1 MNFPFTTVTREQTAA
16 QAAAFARLAP
26 GQAPASPRPLKHAA
40 VAITLVEAESPHGET
55 AFLLTR
61 RVSNLRSHSGQWALP
76 GGRCDAGETVID
88 AALRELDEEVGLRLK
103 PSDVLGMLDEY
114 PTRSGYLITPVIVWA
129 AAGARVVRNPAEVAA
144 VYRIPLADIVK
155 PDVISFEKIPESE
168 RPIVRILINGGFV
181 NAPTAALL
189 YQFRELLC
197 GRTTRV
203 AQYEQPVFAWR

>member
-1 MNFPFTTVTREQTAA
+1 MKFPFTAAMREQIAA
-16 QAAAFARLAP
+16 KAAAFVRLAAGSPAASPARLK
-26 GQAPASPRPLKHAA
+26 QAA
-40 VAITLVEAESPHGET
+40 VAIALVEAESPRGET

-61 RVSNLRSHSGQWALP
+61 RVANLRSHSGQWALP
-76 GGRCDAGETVID
+76 GGRCDKGETVID
-88 AALRELDEEVGLRLK
+88 AALRELDEEVGLQLK
-103 PSDVLGMLDEY
+103 PADVLGELDEY
-114 PTRSGYLITPVIVWA
+114 PTRSGYLITPVIAW
-129 AAGARVVRNPAEVAA
+129 AGADARIAHNPAEVAA
-144 VYRIPLADIVK
+144 VYRIALADIVK
-155 PDVISFEKIPESE
+155 PDVISFERIPESD